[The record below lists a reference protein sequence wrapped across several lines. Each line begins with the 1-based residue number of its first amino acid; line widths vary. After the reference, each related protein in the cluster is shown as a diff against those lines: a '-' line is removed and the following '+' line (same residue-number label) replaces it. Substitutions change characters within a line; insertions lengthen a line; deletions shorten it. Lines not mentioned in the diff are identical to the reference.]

1 MADHRPHWR
10 LTENTI
16 GALIEVHRRLGPG
29 LLESVYE
36 LCVAEE
42 LRFRSI
48 HFFQQ
53 VPIRLTYRNAQV
65 ACGYRADLIV
75 EDNLLIELK
84 AVEALTPVHVAQTL
98 TYLKLL
104 RLDVA
109 LLVNFNTPTL
119 KTGIRRLTRADLGPV
134 DDHDERGA
142 V

>member
-1 MADHRPHWR
+1 MPEHRPHWQ

-16 GALIEVHRRLGPG
+16 GALIEVHRQLGPG

-42 LRFRSI
+42 LRFRTI
-48 HFFQQ
+48 GFAQQ
-53 VPIRLTYRNAQV
+53 VPIPLVYRNAQV
-65 ACGYRADLIV
+65 ACGYRADLII
-75 EDNLLIELK
+75 EERLLVELK

-119 KTGIRRLTRADLGPV
+119 KDGIRRLTRSDVATR
-134 DDHDERGA
+134 DEGGA
-142 V
+142 TT